1 MDENNEVKEPNFP
14 LNKAQK
20 IEFSKIALNKIKG
33 LYPHFIPDDVEL
45 GSTSYGSVTYVSDS
59 RDFFMLGFYFD
70 QDNAAYCCCKN
81 LTKDSCNDIV
91 RPLYFDYM
99 YKRFGE
105 PFRETALAF
114 WQKKTSAVYDDY
126 RELEAKKITD
136 LKKDVKL
143 EDYDVILDSLN
154 NLGRFKEFQLTE
166 EQGIEFCQQAIKK
179 IRELLPQAPADIN
192 LYSKSDTR
200 FIFKNSDVT
209 LYTLGSFSLEFHLS
223 TFKLKF
229 SADMREDLRQAWKQ
243 EEFSESLQTLY
254 TDYMCETFGEP
265 YRKAALIDWQ
275 EQSVKQ
281 DNEYQ
286 AQVAELEQ
294 KRAAQLAK
302 RKAIFDFLSKN
313 TDKKL
318 SHFAAPDMQL
328 KDATKEQD
336 PSREK

>member
-20 IEFSKIALNKIKG
+20 IEFSKIALNKIKE

-45 GSTSYGSVTYVSDS
+45 ESTEYSGIKYGSDS
-59 RDFFMLGFYFD
+59 RRFLMLGFYFD

-81 LTKDSCNDIV
+81 FDRDSFNDIV

-99 YKRFGE
+99 YQRFGE
-105 PFRETALAF
+105 PFREAALTY
-114 WQKKTSAVYDDY
+114 WQNELSAIYDDY
-126 RELEAKKITD
+126 RELEAKKITE
-136 LKKDVKL
+136 LKKDINL

-166 EQGIEFCQQAIKK
+166 EQGIKFCEQAIKK
-179 IRELLPQAPADIN
+179 IRELLPQVPSDMNI
-192 LYSKSDTR
+192 YGKSDTK
-200 FIFKNSDVT
+200 FLFE
-209 LYTLGSFSLEFHLS
+209 GSNTYFGLEIHLS
-223 TFKLKF
+223 TFKLRF
-229 SADMREDLRQAWKQ
+229 SVDRLPEELRQAWKQ

-275 EQSVKQ
+275 EQSAKQ

-318 SHFAAPDMQL
+318 SHFAAADMPL

-336 PSREK
+336 PTREM